1 MKYIKR
7 PEKNSM
13 RIKLVREILGAKV
26 RFIAITLV
34 VMIGVMIF
42 IASSMSYRNLKTSYE
57 YTSVK
62 LNFADFRVKSDSIP
76 KYIVERDAK
85 VPGVTMVTPRVRTD
99 TTFALQDGKRLV
111 GRVTG
116 IPTER
121 PIVDDLL
128 VREGRFL
135 KKGDSMVCIAES
147 HFAKFYNLHPGDTVF
162 YINKGVEIPVKIVG
176 VAGSPEYLVLA
187 GEKGDFSPMLSATA
201 MAILY
206 MPISDVQSIAN
217 LPNEYN

>member
-42 IASSMSYRNLKTSYE
+42 IASSMSYQNLKTSYE
-57 YTSVK
+57 YTYQK
-62 LNFADFRVKSDSIP
+62 LNFADFTVKSDQIP
-76 KYIVERDAK
+76 QYVVDKAAQI
-85 VPGVTMVTPRVRTD
+85 PGVTLSTARTRSD
-99 TTFALQDGKRLV
+99 VSMLMPDGKKLI

-116 IPTER
+116 MPYQK

-128 VREGRFL
+128 VKEGRFF
-135 KKGDSMVCIAES
+135 KKGDTRVCI
-147 HFAKFYNLHPGDTVF
+147 
-162 YINKGVEIPVKIVG
+162 
-176 VAGSPEYLVLA
+176 
-187 GEKGDFSPMLSATA
+187 
-201 MAILY
+201 
-206 MPISDVQSIAN
+206 
-217 LPNEYN
+217 